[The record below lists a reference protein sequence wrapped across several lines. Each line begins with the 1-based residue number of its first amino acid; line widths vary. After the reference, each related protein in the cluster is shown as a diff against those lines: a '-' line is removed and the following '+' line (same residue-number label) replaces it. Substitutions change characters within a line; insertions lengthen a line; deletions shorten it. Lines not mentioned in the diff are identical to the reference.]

1 MISDG
6 VGRAGSALKAR
17 TAALVTHLGV
27 PPNVLTL
34 SSLVPMALAAWNL
47 EQGRM
52 LSAASW
58 ILVGGALDLIDG
70 AVARHSGK
78 ASEFGAI
85 LDSVVDRASDT
96 LVYVGAIYW
105 FHTQGSALYVALGAM
120 ALGGSIGVSYAR
132 ARAENVIP
140 ECRVG
145 FAERGERIV
154 LLMLGLFFGRL
165 PQAIALLA
173 LLTWLTTVQRLLHA
187 YRVIGER
194 DALRALGRE
203 NELRRGMDIWG
214 TTGRWVFVN
223 WPRGTWQFDLIA
235 VAIIAALFLLPG
247 I

>member
-1 MISDG
+1 MISDR
-6 VGRAGSALKAR
+6 VGAIGTAFKAR
-17 TAALVTHLGV
+17 VAAIVTRLGV
-27 PPNVLTL
+27 PPNIVTL
-34 SSLVPMALAAWNL
+34 SSLVPMVLAAWNL

-70 AVARHSGK
+70 AVARYSGK
-78 ASEFGAI
+78 ASEFGAV
-85 LDSVVDRASDT
+85 LDSVIDRASDT
-96 LVYVGAIYW
+96 LVYAGAIYY
-105 FHTQGSALYVALGAM
+105 FHTVGSSLYVALGAL

-165 PQAIALLA
+165 AQAIALLA
-173 LLTWLTTVQRLLHA
+173 FLTWLTTVQRLLHA

-194 DALRALGRE
+194 DALRAVGRE
-203 NELRRGMDIWG
+203 DELRRGMDIWG
-214 TTGRWVFVN
+214 TTGRWVFLN
-223 WPRGTWQFDLIA
+223 WPRGSWQFDLIA
-235 VAIIAALFLLPG
+235 AAVIVALFVLPG